1 MSRIAP
7 SGSSAGPTSS
17 PPSPGRADC
26 ALWQFRRANKLATLS
41 WQSTKAGFNKEILRL
56 ENLALDGAPTCA
68 SSPAAL
74 NAYTEYIYQE
84 SVRAWK
90 ALEDKYWVQFG
101 SGF

>member
-1 MSRIAP
+1 MKDLYELIDSAIDDEPPISSRDGDII
-7 SGSSAGPTSS
+7 
-17 PPSPGRADC
+17 
-26 ALWQFRRANKLATLS
+26 
-41 WQSTKAGFNKEILRL
+41 KAGFNEEILRL
-56 ENLALDGAPTCA
+56 ENLGLDGAPVCTVT
-68 SSPAAL
+68 PAAL